1 MKTAALTLAALL
13 MLGYAA
19 QAQTD
24 PVAGT
29 WKLKGKVQTF
39 GFTLTCRFTRS
50 GDTLGGTCF
59 DGGTNKAH
67 PLKSGRVTGDKVV
80 WTYGSDFMGQKF
92 DVTYSGVVK
101 GGAISGEVDAAGR
114 KGSFSGAR

>member
-1 MKTAALTLAALL
+1 MKTAITLALAIALIGL
-13 MLGYAA
+13 AA
-19 QAQTD
+19 MAQTD

-29 WKLKGKVQTF
+29 WTFKGKVQTF
-39 GFTLTCRFTRS
+39 GFTMTCRFTRS

-67 PLKSGRVTGDKVV
+67 PLKSGSVTGDRIV

-92 DVTYSGVVK
+92 DVTYTATLKGATMSG
-101 GGAISGEVDAAGR
+101 GVDAAGR
-114 KGSFSGAR
+114 KGVFSGAR

>member
-13 MLGYAA
+13 MLGSAA

-24 PVAGT
+24 PVAGA
-29 WKLKGKVQTF
+29 WKLKGKVQTS

-101 GGAISGEVDAAGR
+101 GAAISGEVDAAGR
-114 KGSFSGAR
+114 KGNFAGAR